1 MRLIGKK
8 AGLVASVAVC
18 AALLSSCSR
27 EVDIPPVSGNTY
39 SHLRYL
45 SANYPDQTMV
55 NISYEFELVS
65 EQQIAVPGRLRGPSW
80 LYRSRSEAESQR
92 FIFLHVVTSESGDGI
107 PAGSIERFGKRDYT
121 AIPFC
126 SERAAV
132 EDETLRPYL
141 TVLEEQGFALSSEL
155 FGYRFF
161 PRTLEIDGQ
170 RIDLLYIE
178 DIERD
183 GIRCADFG
191 PDIDDPVDE
200 AVDIA
205 SRYQS
210 RAFSSFEIIN

>member
-1 MRLIGKK
+1 MGKTS
-8 AGLVASVAVC
+8 GLLASMAVC
-18 AALLSSCSR
+18 ATVLAGCAR
-27 EVDIPPVSGNTY
+27 EVEIPEVSGNTY
-39 SHLRYL
+39 AHLRYL
-45 SANYPDQTMV
+45 AASYPDLTMV
-55 NISYEFELVS
+55 NVSYEFELAS
-65 EQQIAVPGRLRGPSW
+65 EQEIAVPGRLSGPSW

-92 FIFLHVVTSESGDGI
+92 FVFLHIVTSEPGDGI

-126 SERAAV
+126 EERSMV

-141 TVLEEQGFALSSEL
+141 AVLEEQGFALSSEL

-161 PRTLEIDGQ
+161 PRTLEIDGK

-191 PDIDDPVDE
+191 PNVDDPVDE
-200 AVDIA
+200 AIDIA
-205 SRYQS
+205 DRYQS